1 MKKVL
6 LLTAALFLGISAIA
20 AENFQV
26 NASHRGLKIF
36 TDKFDISILS
46 QVICHSPDWRHNKF
60 YTVRDR
66 LAYEN
71 AEDGSSAAMIQ
82 QRLFDDFLLTNY
94 RADVDGDSVIISMTC
109 ERLCELEV
117 SAEHTIMMAPEY
129 MLAGAKFTATLSNG
143 KTVKGVI
150 PAEFPGSDV
159 HNYFH
164 DAVKAVFTSS
174 FGSMTVEV
182 LEGNPFTLGDRRFTH
197 FEGHSG
203 FWFGYDQKLEV
214 NVPVSSKVRISFTSS
229 DDLVIAPIRT
239 TEVTKPVELNKE
251 PELVTAPAAAE
262 RRMIPMP
269 KQLTYLDGVYELTR
283 KSAVSIFIDDEFGAE
298 ELDRLT
304 RAADRLLNEQ
314 DNIGIKLGG
323 GESADIV
330 IRVGSTL
337 GRVDNPEGYTL
348 EVTDAG
354 VSITSRSPRGAFYA
368 LQTLRNLYD
377 PQTRAFRQARIMD
390 YPDLELRAAMF
401 LIDDYSTVFH
411 KNMIELML
419 APLKYNHIVMEC
431 EYAKWDAT
439 EGLHQP
445 GAISKEQIKELLE
458 IAADNYMDVTPL
470 FQTFGHCEWMF
481 VDGKNLDM
489 AEDPDFPY
497 AYNIAHPDL
506 YPWMD
511 RILDE
516 VIETFN
522 NPKYLHIGHD
532 EVYFFADQKFPNR
545 PENIAKGVK
554 EMVYEDVMHY
564 YDYAKERDI
573 RIMMWHDMFVTR
585 QECPENGF
593 GGEPFFVAELRP
605 RLPKDIIMV
614 DWRYAGNYKDYPDV
628 KVFREEGF
636 DVIGGTWYERG
647 NIENLTKAVKKF
659 GGMGMLQTIWNGY
672 FGNRF
677 VLYDGFNQ
685 VQPYVRTGAWSWNA
699 ADEANAYDA
708 YEVAAEMWEPIKE
721 VPAGAG
727 FTVDLSDVANLEL
740 AGEGHPF
747 LFGSDFNIG
756 EILRPGLL
764 QVGQVKFDIPAIGE
778 SAAAITL
785 KSRRNNEAPA
795 EVNIPL
801 NNVKFSRLF
810 FLHGAFIDSSLNRLN
825 PAAMLT
831 VTYADGSKVV
841 KPINYYGDLLS
852 FVEDYNHQVSPG
864 NSLALADGAKIA
876 YMTWENPHPNKKVK
890 KLTLSTVP
898 ETYAYYLFGISIQ
911 K

>member
-6 LLTAALFLGISAIA
+6 LLAAALLLGLSAVA
-20 AENFQV
+20 AENFKV
-26 NASHRGLKIF
+26 NASNRGLKIF

-60 YTVRDR
+60 YTVRDG
-66 LAYEN
+66 LDCKN
-71 AEDGSSAAMIQ
+71 AEDGSSAEMIQ
-82 QRLFDDFLLTNY
+82 TKLFDDFLLTNY
-94 RADVDGDSVIISMTC
+94 RAEVDGDSVIITMSC
-109 ERLCELEV
+109 ERLCNIEV

-129 MLAGAKFTATLSNG
+129 MLAGANFTAKLSNG
-143 KTVKGVI
+143 KTVTGTI

-159 HNYFH
+159 HNYFY
-164 DAVKAVFTSS
+164 DAVKAEFTSS
-174 FGSMTVEV
+174 FGTMTIEV
-182 LEGNPFTLGDRRFTH
+182 IDGHPFTLGDRRFTR
-197 FEGHSG
+197 FEGHTG
-203 FWFGYDQKLEV
+203 FWFGYDQPLEV
-214 NVPVSSKVRISFTSS
+214 NVPVSSKFRISFASS
-229 DDLVIAPIRT
+229 DDLVIAPIRAT
-239 TEVTKPVELNKE
+239 SVSKPVTVNKE
-251 PELVTAPAAAE
+251 AKLVTAPVATE

-269 KQLTYLDGVYELTR
+269 KQLKYLDGAYELTP
-283 KSAVSIFIDDEFGAE
+283 KSAVSIYLSDEFDAE
-298 ELDRLT
+298 EFDRLT

-314 DNIGIKLGG
+314 SDIGVKLNGG
-323 GESADIV
+323 KNADIV
-330 IRVGSTL
+330 IRVGSAL

-348 EVTDAG
+348 DITDSG
-354 VSITSRSPRGAFYA
+354 VSIISRSPRGAFYA
-368 LQTLRNLYD
+368 LQTLRNLFD
-377 PQTRAFRQARIMD
+377 PQARAFRHAQVVD

-411 KNMIELML
+411 KDMIELML

-431 EYAKWDAT
+431 EYAKWDTT

-445 GAISKEQIKELLE
+445 NAISKEQIKELLE

-522 NPKYLHIGHD
+522 NPEYLHIGHD

-564 YDYAKERDI
+564 YNYAKERDI

-585 QECPENGF
+585 AECPENGF

-614 DWRYAGNYKDYPDV
+614 DWRYAGNYKEYQDV
-628 KVFREEGF
+628 KIFREEGF
-636 DVIGGTWYERG
+636 DVIGGTWFERG
-647 NIENLTKAVKKF
+647 NIENLTKEVKKY

-672 FGNRF
+672 FGNRV

-685 VQPYVRTGAWSWNA
+685 IQPYVRTGAWAWNA
-699 ADEANAYDA
+699 ADEANTYDA

-721 VPAGAG
+721 LPAGAG
-727 FTVDLSDVANLEL
+727 FTVDLNDVANISLG
-740 AGEGHPF
+740 GEGHPF
-747 LFGSDFNIG
+747 LFGSNFDIGNI
-756 EILRPGLL
+756 LQPGIM
-764 QVGQVKFDIPAIGE
+764 QVGQVKFDIPAIDG
-778 SAAAITL
+778 APAAIAL
-785 KSRRNNEAPA
+785 QSRRNHEAPA
-795 EVNIPL
+795 QVNIPL
-801 NNVKFSRLF
+801 NNVAFKRMF
-810 FLHGAFIDSSLNRLN
+810 FLHGAFIESSLARLR
-825 PAAMLT
+825 PIASLT
-831 VTYADGSKVV
+831 VTYTDGSKVTG
-841 KPINYYGDLLS
+841 PIDYYGDILS
-852 FVEDYNHQVSPG
+852 FVEEYNHQISPINTLKLG
-864 NSLALADGAKIA
+864 DGAKIG
-876 YMTWENPHPNKKVK
+876 YMTWENPHPDKKVK
-890 KLTLSTVP
+890 KLTISTVP
-898 ETYAYYLFGISIQ
+898 PTYAYYLFGISIQ